1 MFFTYYQNN
10 SGGSF
15 VGPHFVIIEADS
27 NSEADY
33 IAENHPDSPIYFD
46 GCENERDCECCGDR
60 WYRTYDDGT
69 EKPEI
74 YGNTDLESE
83 ASERMRCS
91 REEPSFLVIR
101 KQVKTSEDLRAKIEL
116 ILAYSDIVWTKYGTE
131 TIADLTEKI
140 LKAVRNE

>member
-33 IAENHPDSPIYFD
+33 IAENHPDS
-46 GCENERDCECCGDR
+46 G
-60 WYRTYDDGT
+60 
-69 EKPEI
+69 
-74 YGNTDLESE
+74 
-83 ASERMRCS
+83 
-91 REEPSFLVIR
+91 EEPSFLVIR

-116 ILAYSDIVWTKYGTE
+116 ILANSDIVWTKYGTE